1 MTVNTNLKKLFK
13 NKRENLIIVFL
24 NGQVLSVK
32 ISIILINILNV
43 IHKPKYDFWVH

>member
-1 MTVNTNLKKLFK
+1 MTKNINLKKLFK

-24 NGQVLSVK
+24 NGQILSIKV
-32 ISIILINILNV
+32 SIILINILNL